1 MWITFDEWDNI
12 VAEFNWQN
20 KRGMIKYNKNN
31 AFDEGEMWASLP

>member
-1 MWITFDEWDNI
+1 